1 MLLMKL
7 MTAHAILRGNFHQ
20 LPRTIMDVQ
29 PDTSADTSVPVHYP
43 NQSLVTVGVPVQGA
57 NNYNKNAGKGGW
69 GGQCTCAD
77 GQVYQVG
84 DNGDSCATLA
94 CEGGIRGACNKHGGE
109 WSGAAVTCAP
119 PMTTNS
125 FIEQA
130 GTGGWGG
137 ECTCPDG
144 SKYQVGDHWA
154 ACANLA
160 CVNGVSGHCNRHG
173 GEWSGKGVICV
184 PQELLPPP
192 EPLVPVDGANVYTKD
207 AGKGGWGGQC
217 TCADG
222 QVYQVGDNGDSCA
235 TLACEGG
242 IRGSCNKHNG
252 EWSGASVTC
261 AQPLQNSFIED
272 AGTGGWG
279 GECTCPDGSTYQVGD
294 HWAACANL
302 ACVNGVS
309 GTCNRNGGPWS
320 GKGVVCAPQH
330 LLAQPTSPP
339 MNTSMPPMESGPPMD
354 MPPVG
359 MPPMEMP
366 PMESGPP
373 GGPPMAM
380 ECPPDQKDDAG
391 RCPCPTGCV
400 VDPLPKAIANGI
412 VACPSRCYVA
422 PCSAGDAYYY
432 DAAPVIEKL
441 VQVGSRLAQL
451 EAKGLDMT
459 EAEFGEYKSLVRA
472 DTTKLF

>member
-144 SKYQVGDHWA
+144 SK
-154 ACANLA
+154 
-160 CVNGVSGHCNRHG
+160 
-173 GEWSGKGVICV
+173 
-184 PQELLPPP
+184 
-192 EPLVPVDGANVYTKD
+192 
-207 AGKGGWGGQC
+207 
-217 TCADG
+217 
-222 QVYQVGDNGDSCA
+222 
-235 TLACEGG
+235 
-242 IRGSCNKHNG
+242 
-252 EWSGASVTC
+252 
-261 AQPLQNSFIED
+261 
-272 AGTGGWG
+272 
-279 GECTCPDGSTYQVGD
+279 YQVGD